1 MTPSKEQ
8 VLDRLRQVKGPDLKG
23 NVVDLGLVSEIF
35 LKDGRV
41 SFSITVPAERAS
53 ELDVMRQAAEKVV
66 RDMEGVSS
74 VIAVLTADKPGGG
87 GANGAQGRSG
97 PGKPQGS
104 AGARPER
111 RRAGSGRSSLCG
123 TGCRRAAADAAG
135 GRHQAHD
142 RRGLRQGRR
151 RQVHHSR

>member
-1 MTPSKEQ
+1 MSLSKEQ

-23 NVVDLGLVSEIF
+23 NIVDLGLVSEIL

-74 VIAVLTADKPGGG
+74 VIAVLTADKPV
-87 GANGAQGRSG
+87 R
-97 PGKPQGS
+97 
-104 AGARPER
+104 RRRER
-111 RRAGSGRSSLCG
+111 RRSRVGQPRKAPGFSRRAPGVADGPAPAAAAPAAPDCRAGSGRCSRWPASS
-123 TGCRRAAADAAG
+123 T
-135 GRHQAHD
+135 
-142 RRGLRQGRR
+142 
-151 RQVHHSR
+151 